1 VHYAV
6 GVQLNAMAQAVPP
19 GHRLRVALSTS
30 YWPLVWPPPEPVRL
44 SVFTGTSKLV
54 LPVRPIGGR
63 EEVPLRPFGDP
74 EGAAPI
80 PVSQLV
86 DGDERW
92 TVSRDL
98 VRYTSA
104 LEVVKD
110 LGIIRFDDNGLEV
123 ARRAYERYSWVG
135 DDFGSVRGETEWTVT
150 FERDDWKASTTTRT
164 VLTSSA
170 TDFHIHAELHA
181 YEGGRT
187 VASHEWDRTVPR
199 DLV

>member
-1 VHYAV
+1 
-6 GVQLNAMAQAVPP
+6 MAQALPP

-44 SVFTGTSKLV
+44 SVFTGSSRLV
-54 LPVRPIGGR
+54 LPVRPVGER
-63 EEVPLRPFGDP
+63 EEMPLRPFDDP
-74 EGAAPI
+74 EGTPPI

-86 DGDERW
+86 AGDERW

-110 LGIIRFDDNGLEV
+110 LGVIRFDDSGLEV
-123 ARRAYERYSWVG
+123 ARRAYERYGWVG
-135 DDFGSVRGETEWTVT
+135 DDFGSVRGETEWTVV
-150 FERDDWKASTTTRT
+150 FEREGWKASTTTHT

-170 TDFHIHAELHA
+170 TDFHIHAELRA
-181 YEGGRT
+181 YEGGRI
-187 VASHEWDRTVPR
+187 VATHEWDRTVPR